1 MTNIGK
7 KSLLEVSETIFT
19 GLSLSG
25 RSPVGKGS
33 HAIRAI
39 NIKDIAGGRVCTEGL
54 VKILV
59 DDPKKVERYRIK
71 KGDVLLSVRG
81 TIVRSAIVETD
92 SENCIITSNLAV
104 IRLGKNSSLLPSV
117 LNAFIESPAGEQEI
131 MSRSRSATMHL
142 SLSTKDVGEIIVPTP
157 PQAEQKKMEKL
168 IALSRR
174 QYKTAHVAAET
185 RLAIANQIIYKN
197 FR

>member
-1 MTNIGK
+1 MTSIEKN
-7 KSLLEVSETIFT
+7 SLLEVSETIFT

-25 RSPVGKGS
+25 RSPAGKGS

-39 NIKDIAGGRVCTEGL
+39 NIKDITNGGVSTDGL
-54 VKILV
+54 AEVMV
-59 DDPKKVERYRIK
+59 DDPKKVERYCIK

-92 SENCIITSNLAV
+92 CENCIITSNLAV
-104 IRLGKNSSLLPSV
+104 IRLGKNSPLLPYV
-117 LNAFIESPAGEQEI
+117 LHAFIESPVGKQEI
-131 MSRSRSATMHL
+131 MSRSRSATMQL
-142 SLSTKDVGEIIVPTP
+142 SLSTKDVGEIMVPTP

-174 QYKTAHVAAET
+174 QYKTARVAAEA
-185 RLAIANQIIYKN
+185 RLVIANQIIYEN